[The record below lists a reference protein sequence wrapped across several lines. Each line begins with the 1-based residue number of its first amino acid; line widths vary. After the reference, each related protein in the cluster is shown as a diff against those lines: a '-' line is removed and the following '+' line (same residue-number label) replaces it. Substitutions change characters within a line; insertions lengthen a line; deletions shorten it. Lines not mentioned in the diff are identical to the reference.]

1 LLNDHPKA
9 RFDRDAKL
17 WVSGYSLPPGTP
29 TGRGVLDLKIVWRV
43 EIITGDLVEIKGG
56 DLG

>member
-1 LLNDHPKA
+1 MREPA
-9 RFDRDAKL
+9 TVVTR
-17 WVSGYSLPPGTP
+17 
-29 TGRGVLDLKIVWRV
+29 VWRV